1 VLLTN
6 IREVFEDGA
15 LHRQLVKIGIQK
27 GGDALW
33 RGSVVLTHS
42 AGLMGRLV
50 WVSDEQEATK
60 SLRVVYG
67 RKMYGNATPA
77 FLLFIASTRVA
88 RGKSITPVFAVF
100 AACNGAKLWWGLTK
114 MVCRSS
120 KSLYPGN

>member
-1 VLLTN
+1 MLLTN
-6 IREVFEDGA
+6 IREVFENGA

-67 RKMYGNATPA
+67 RKTYGNATPA
-77 FLLFIASTRVA
+77 FLLFIASTRVLA
-88 RGKSITPVFAVF
+88 RGKSRIRRCLQCLQLATVP
-100 AACNGAKLWWGLTK
+100 NYGG
-114 MVCRSS
+114 
-120 KSLYPGN
+120 G